1 MKSECIVCENVFFLS
16 PPSPRLFIIFSYT
29 VNFLK
34 KYFQKL
40 SIELLRLES
49 RMRLFLF
56 IEKYFSL
63 HFSSFLYKYHLYA
76 NSFRNTF

>member
-40 SIELLRLES
+40 KIELLWLES
-49 RMRLFLF
+49 KMRLFLF

-63 HFSSFLYKYHLYA
+63 HFSSFSTQISSLC
-76 NSFRNTF
+76 